1 MVVGGETAPSRLT
14 EAYGRLPMSFAPNQ
28 GQADGRVRFLSHGRG
43 YSLFLTSTEAVFA
56 LKARARHEASERA
69 LRERA
74 RGRAEGRPSDAALV
88 RMKLIDAN
96 PPVFVEGID
105 PLPGRSHYFTGGDP
119 RRWRTDVPI
128 YRGVRYANVY
138 EGVDLVYHGNQE
150 QLEYDF
156 VVAPGADV
164 GAIRVAFPGVDAIE
178 VDATGDLVLRLAGH
192 EVRQHRPIA
201 YQERASVRRE
211 IPGRYALDGE
221 GRVGFEVAEYDRS
234 QSLVIDPVL
243 VYSTYLGGSGSELGF
258 NVGSIQVDAAGS
270 AYVTGWTTSTDF
282 PTTDGAFQPASGGGA
297 DPCVDCDA
305 FVSKLDPTGSALVYS
320 TYLGGSRSEVGA
332 GIAVDPSGNAYVT
345 GSTNSADFPTTPG
358 ALDRTCPSL
367 PGQPAGEC
375 FGKVFVTKL
384 DPSGSALVYST
395 YLGATTGVQA
405 TDLAA
410 GTAITVDG
418 AGNAYVA
425 GNTGPNFPTTGAF
438 RDAYGGGQLDGFAAK
453 VDAAGS
459 TLLYAG
465 FLGGGSGEQ
474 VAAIAIDPSANIYV
488 TGFTFS
494 ADFPTT
500 ADAFQRTCPFY
511 PFSPGGCLMAFATK
525 VDASGSALAYST
537 YLGGATEGSSS
548 QAASVAV
555 DQSGDAYVTG
565 VASGSFP
572 TTAGAFQTVGGG
584 ADDAFVTKLDAG
596 GASLVYSTYLGGSS
610 FDGGTSITLDG
621 SGRAHVT
628 GWTWSTDFPVED
640 AVQPSLH
647 GVEDAFVAKLDAAG
661 SSLIYSTYLGGSGS
675 EAGTGITI
683 DAAGSV
689 YVLGATESVDF
700 PTSRPLQPAFGGGLN
715 DYFVAKIGDEPCA
728 EEVTGR
734 VDVVRSR
741 FYGIPFI
748 PLRLQAVSIRND
760 TTDPIAGPLSYVLAD
775 LQNAVLLGSRKT
787 FCFPPDGNSF
797 ITIGT
802 GSDGVLGPD
811 ERVFRLLLFL
821 KTERRPIA
829 YAPRVLSGIPAR

>member
-1 MVVGGETAPSRLT
+1 MVPRETAQTRLT
-14 EAYGRLPMSFAPNQ
+14 EAYGRLPMGFAPNQ

-56 LKARARHEASERA
+56 LKSPARHEASERA

-74 RGRAEGRPSDAALV
+74 MGRSEGRPSDAALV

-96 PPVFVEGID
+96 PPVLVEGID
-105 PLPGRSHYFTGGDP
+105 PLPGRSHYFIGGDP

-192 EVRQHRPIA
+192 EVRQHRPVA

-221 GRVGFEVAEYDRS
+221 GRVGFAVAEYDRS

-282 PTTDGAFQPASGGGA
+282 PTTDGAFQPEIGGGA
-297 DPCVDCDA
+297 DPCVYCDA

-332 GIAVDPSGNAYVT
+332 GIAVDPAGNAYVT

-358 ALDRTCPSL
+358 ALDQTCASL
-367 PGQPAGEC
+367 PGQPAEEC
-375 FGKVFVTKL
+375 VGKAFVTKL

-395 YLGATTGVQA
+395 YLGATAGVQG

-410 GTAITVDG
+410 GTAIIVDG
-418 AGNAYVA
+418 AGDAYVA
-425 GNTGPNFPTTGAF
+425 GNTGPNFPTTPGAF
-438 RDAYGGGQLDGFAAK
+438 RDAYGGGQLDGFVSK
-453 VDAAGS
+453 LDAGGS

-465 FLGGGSGEQ
+465 FLGGRSIEQ

-511 PFSPGGCLMAFATK
+511 PFSPGGCLMAFVTK
-525 VDASGSALAYST
+525 IDAAGSALAYST
-537 YLGGATEGSSS
+537 YLGGATEGSTS
-548 QAASVAV
+548 QATSVAV
-555 DQSGDAYVTG
+555 DNSGNAYITG
-565 VASGSFP
+565 GADGSFP
-572 TTAGAFQTVGGG
+572 TTANVFQATPGGDG
-584 ADDAFVTKLDAG
+584 DAFVTKLDTSGTA
-596 GASLVYSTYLGGSS
+596 LVYSTYLGGRSG
-610 FDGGTSITLDG
+610 DGATGIAVDG

-628 GWTWSTDFPVED
+628 GSTSSADFPVED
-640 AVQPSLH
+640 AVQSTLH
-647 GVEDAFVAKLDAAG
+647 GGTDAFVATLAADG
-661 SSLIYSTYLGGSGS
+661 SSLIDSTYLGGGGGETGTAISIDG
-675 EAGTGITI
+675 AGG
-683 DAAGSV
+683 A
-689 YVLGATESVDF
+689 YVVGATLSADF
-700 PTSRPLQPAFGGGLN
+700 PTVGALQPAFGGGLN

-748 PLRLQAVSIRND
+748 PLRLQAVSIRNE
-760 TTDPIAGPLSYVLAD
+760 TTDPIAGPLSYVLTD
-775 LQNAVLLGSRKT
+775 LENAVLLGSRKT
-787 FCFPPDGNSF
+787 FCFSPDGDSF